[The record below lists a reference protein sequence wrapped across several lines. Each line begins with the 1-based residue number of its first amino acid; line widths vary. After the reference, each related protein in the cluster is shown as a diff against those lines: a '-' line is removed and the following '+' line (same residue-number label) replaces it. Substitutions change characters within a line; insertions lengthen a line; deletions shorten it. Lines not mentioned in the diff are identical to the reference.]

1 MKKVKAGSVKK
12 LLLEKIS
19 IAALSNEKQA
29 GVVGGATLPSD
40 CMCATQA
47 IICNTRTTCQ
57 TARC

>member
-1 MKKVKAGSVKK
+1 MKKVKVGAEKK
-12 LLLEKIS
+12 LLLGKIK
-19 IAALSNEKQA
+19 IAALSDEKQA

-40 CMCATQA
+40 CMCSTQA

>member
-12 LLLEKIS
+12 LLLGKIQ
-19 IAALSNEKQA
+19 IAALSEEKQA
-29 GVVGGATLPSD
+29 EIIGGATLPSD

>member
-1 MKKVKAGSVKK
+1 MKKAKTGSEKK
-12 LLLEKIS
+12 LPLGKIR
-19 IAALSNEKQA
+19 IAALSGEKLV
-29 GVVGGATLPSD
+29 GIVGGATLPSD